1 MLTKLLRQAK
11 ELEEIRKQIDR
22 DLTPEERTKWLEYKK
37 IKEIFVKMPKDSR
50 QATLQCLKDVHEFLI
65 IKDTINE
72 FWEHNEE
79 EF

>member
-11 ELEEIRKQIDR
+11 ELDEIRKQIDR
-22 DLTPEERTKWLEYKK
+22 DLTPEERAKWLEYKK

-50 QATLQCLKDVHEFLI
+50 HATLECLKDVHEFLI